1 MDPLPKIA
9 VIIVNWN
16 SGALL
21 ERCLAALAQQ
31 TLPPQQ
37 ILVIDNASQEEEV
50 VDIEQ
55 RYPRVCLI
63 RQTKNVGFAVAN
75 NLGVRAAKEQDWV
88 ALLNPDAFPEP
99 QWLAALW
106 QATQDHPD
114 YAFFGSCLLR
124 ANVPYQLDGIGDAYH
139 VSGLAWRQHHGHPVA
154 DTPLVAKEIF
164 APCAAAALYPRDI
177 FLAAGGFDE
186 RYFCYYEDVD
196 LAFRLR
202 LLGYRCL
209 FVPDAVV
216 YHVGSGSTS
225 PDSDAPVYYGHRNL
239 MWTYVKNMPASLF
252 MLFLPQHLVL
262 NIVTLI
268 WFSLRGKAWVLW
280 RAKIDGLKG
289 LLWAWKQRKRV
300 QATRQVKAREVRR
313 LMVKGLW
320 VPYRRQRDPKGSLYH
335 EAISPGSL

>member
-1 MDPLPKIA
+1 MDPVPKIA

-37 ILVIDNASQEEEV
+37 ILVVDNASQEEELV
-50 VDIEQ
+50 GIEK
-55 RYPRVCLI
+55 RYPRVRLI
-63 RQTKNVGFAVAN
+63 RLTKNLGFAVAN
-75 NLGVRAAKEQDWV
+75 NRGVRAAKGQDWV

-106 QATQDHPD
+106 HATQDHPD
-114 YAFFGSCLLR
+114 YTFFGSCLLR
-124 ANVPYQLDGIGDAYH
+124 ANVPHELDGVGDAYH
-139 VSGLAWRQHHGHPVA
+139 VSGLAWRQHHGHPVPA
-154 DTPLVAKEIF
+154 TPLVAKEIF
-164 APCAAAALYPRDI
+164 APCAAAALYPRDV

-216 YHVGSGSTS
+216 YHVGSGSTQ
-225 PDSDAPVYYGHRNL
+225 PDSDASVYYGHRNL
-239 MWTYVKNMPASLF
+239 MWTYVKNMPASLLV
-252 MLFLPQHLVL
+252 LFLPQHIML

-268 WFSLRGKAWVLW
+268 WFSLRGKAWLMW
-280 RAKIDGLKG
+280 RAKRDGLKG
-289 LLWAWKQRKRV
+289 LLQVWKQRQRV
-300 QATRQVKAREVRR
+300 QATRQVKAQDVRR
-313 LMVKGLW
+313 LMAKGVW
-320 VPYRRQRDPKGSLYH
+320 VPYRRQRDPKGNLYH